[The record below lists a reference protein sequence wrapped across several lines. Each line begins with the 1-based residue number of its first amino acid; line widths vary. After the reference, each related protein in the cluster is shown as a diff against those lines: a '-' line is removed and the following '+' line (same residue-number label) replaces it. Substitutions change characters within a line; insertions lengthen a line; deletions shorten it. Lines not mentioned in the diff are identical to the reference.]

1 MSAGAFWQIHPAAAE
16 TLTGAVLDAL
26 DPQPGQ
32 TALDLYCGVGL
43 FAGALGA
50 AVGPQ
55 GRVFGVESGAEAVRD
70 ARHNLRDLPQV
81 QITRADVATHL
92 RRWTPP
98 RIDLVVADPPRS
110 GMGADVVRR
119 LAALRPQRIA
129 YVSCDPATFAR
140 DLAVFAEHGYRIDGL
155 RAFDA
160 FPMTHHVECI
170 ALLVR

>member
-1 MSAGAFWQIHPAAAE
+1 WVSAGAFWQIHPAAAE

-98 RIDLVVADPPRS
+98 RIDLVRS
-110 GMGADVVRR
+110 EERRIGIVRR
-119 LAALRPQRIA
+119 T
-129 YVSCDPATFAR
+129 SW
-140 DLAVFAEHGYRIDGL
+140 
-155 RAFDA
+155 
-160 FPMTHHVECI
+160 
-170 ALLVR
+170 